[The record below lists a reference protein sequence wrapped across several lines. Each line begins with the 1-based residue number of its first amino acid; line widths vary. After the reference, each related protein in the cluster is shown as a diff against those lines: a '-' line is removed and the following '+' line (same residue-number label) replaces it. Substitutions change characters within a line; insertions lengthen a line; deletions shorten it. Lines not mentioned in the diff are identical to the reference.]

1 MKKINLLFGVGD
13 VLDTHT
19 NINPFATKE
28 QLEEF
33 GSKIIRDDIF
43 NLDKYVDNS
52 EANEI
57 LAYDV
62 IDYIPLDRHEEVIEN
77 WVGKIRIGGRIV
89 IGGTDLFEVC
99 KSFSQYKIGSSE
111 ANELI
116 HGSQEKPYLIKKL
129 THTALGM
136 SEHLKNKFNL
146 KIKKKRISGYKMIVE
161 AERPL

>member
-62 IDYIPLDRHEEVIEN
+62 ID
-77 WVGKIRIGGRIV
+77 
-89 IGGTDLFEVC
+89 
-99 KSFSQYKIGSSE
+99 
-111 ANELI
+111 
-116 HGSQEKPYLIKKL
+116 
-129 THTALGM
+129 
-136 SEHLKNKFNL
+136 
-146 KIKKKRISGYKMIVE
+146 
-161 AERPL
+161 